1 MNGRPGVRRLMLAAT
16 VAVMAVAAVGTAGCG
31 AAAPQAAPPTSVS
44 APTAMTSTA
53 GNTAGD
59 AVNTTVG
66 TAGDAAATPIAD
78 SVPARDAEAVR
89 ATIDAINATA
99 GGPVADQQRR
109 LVDSVDPDDRADVGR
124 CPPAT
129 TTVRFEPVYAG
140 LRGTGGSA
148 DSTSYALPTLIRIYT
163 GSRMTGTDLTTLQLV
178 VRPSDGA
185 TSTAAYLTP
194 FCVN

>member
-1 MNGRPGVRRLMLAAT
+1 MNGRPGVRRLMLAAS
-16 VAVMAVAAVGTAGCG
+16 VAIMVVAAVGTAGCG
-31 AAAPQAAPPTSVS
+31 AAAPQAPPASVS

-53 GNTAGD
+53 GNAID
-59 AVNTTVG
+59 TTVTSAAG
-66 TAGDAAATPIAD
+66 TAPIAD
-78 SVPARDAEAVR
+78 SVLASDVEAVR
-89 ATIDAINATA
+89 AMIDAINATA

-109 LVDSVDPDDRADVGR
+109 LVDSVDPDDRADVDR
-124 CPPAT
+124 CPAAT

-148 DSTSYALPTLIRIYT
+148 DATSYALPTLIRIYT